1 MAAPLQ
7 WLHGDRNAKIPGSL
21 DGNEFEARFNDA
33 VRHIYDSGKQN
44 PVAFSHG
51 AAIMLWVLMNVRNP
65 DPSLLTGKPLPN
77 IGHVIVKGNPSEGWT
92 LTDWDA
98 DPPPC

>member
-1 MAAPLQ
+1 L
-7 WLHGDRNAKIPGSL
+7 N
-21 DGNEFEARFNDA
+21 GNEFEARFNDA
-33 VRHIYDSGKQN
+33 VRQIYDSGQQN
-44 PVAFSHG
+44 PVVFSHG
-51 AAIMLWVLMNVRNP
+51 GAIMVWVLMNVHNP

-77 IGHVIVKGNPSEGWT
+77 IGHVIVNGNPTEGWT